1 MDLDTAFPGS
11 AEDLGGRDG
20 EGEDVGAVSGVDGVG
35 GEVLLGLEGG
45 KGLVTWWMD
54 GGSMMGTRIRYHF
67 DLMSDFGEW
76 VEDRWMD
83 QRGCECVKSCHFVS
97 C

>member
-1 MDLDTAFPGS
+1 M
-11 AEDLGGRDG
+11 
-20 EGEDVGAVSGVDGVG
+20 VDGWGVN
-35 GEVLLGLEGG
+35 
-45 KGLVTWWMD
+45 D
-54 GGSMMGTRIRYHF
+54 GDAGTRIRYHF

-76 VEDRWMD
+76 VDGRWMD